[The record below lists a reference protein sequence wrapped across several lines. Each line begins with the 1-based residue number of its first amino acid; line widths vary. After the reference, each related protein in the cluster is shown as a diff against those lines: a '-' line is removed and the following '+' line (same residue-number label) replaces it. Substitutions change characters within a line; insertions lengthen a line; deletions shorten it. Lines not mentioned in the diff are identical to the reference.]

1 MAGIWHLRVALFS
14 SYMGQMVVL
23 LRRALA
29 PLPCANSPRNSRN
42 SSAQSSTALGKTSHP
57 APKQPKERHHDAHR
71 HPSRLAANNGTD
83 VEITVSVSDPANARI
98 TGTLVECEEDFVKLV
113 NVRPYAA
120 LDRYVAIQHIVWV
133 NRQPR

>member
-1 MAGIWHLRVALFS
+1 VPLEFKEL
-14 SYMGQMVVL
+14 VL
-23 LRRALA
+23 STKA
-29 PLPCANSPRNSRN
+29 P
-42 SSAQSSTALGKTSHP
+42 SAQSSTALGKTSP
-57 APKQPKERHHDAHR
+57 SGTQQPKERHAMTLIDILR
-71 HPSRLAANNGTD
+71 DFAANNGTD
-83 VEITVSVSDPANARI
+83 VEITVTVSDPANARI

>member
-1 MAGIWHLRVALFS
+1 MGPLYANCKGGQSGSGCGDVGRSLAADRSCGQLFREYYRMTLIDILRDF
-14 SYMGQMVVL
+14 
-23 LRRALA
+23 
-29 PLPCANSPRNSRN
+29 
-42 SSAQSSTALGKTSHP
+42 
-57 APKQPKERHHDAHR
+57 
-71 HPSRLAANNGTD
+71 AANNGTD
-83 VEITVSVSDPANARI
+83 VEITVTVSDPANARI